1 MKMIPMNLIPKT
13 GLLLTLFWL
22 GCASSAS
29 QVKSGAAS
37 KSLFERLGG
46 QAALTAVVDDLT
58 VRIVADGRINQ
69 RFANTDI
76 PHFKQALVE
85 QLCEVSGG
93 PCKYAGKDMRTAHAG
108 MNVADDEFTFLVED
122 IKATLAK
129 FKVPAREQTELLGAL
144 GGMKKDVVG
153 L

>member
-1 MKMIPMNLIPKT
+1 MTLTPMKVTHKT
-13 GLLLTLFWL
+13 CLFLALFWL
-22 GCASSAS
+22 GCASSS
-29 QVKSGAAS
+29 GQVKSGAPS

-46 QAALTAVVDDLT
+46 QAAITAVVDDLT
-58 VRIVADGRINQ
+58 ARIVADGRINQ
-69 RFANTDI
+69 RFANTDV
-76 PHFKQALVE
+76 PHFKQALAE

-129 FKVPAREQTELLGAL
+129 FKVPAREQNELLTAL

>member
-1 MKMIPMNLIPKT
+1 MTMKPMNMTHKLC
-13 GLLLTLFWL
+13 LLLALFWF
-22 GCASSAS
+22 GCASSSGRVKGGAS
-29 QVKSGAAS
+29 S
-37 KSLFERLGG
+37 KPLFDRLGG
-46 QAALTAVVDDLT
+46 QAAINAVVDDLT
-58 VRIVADGRINQ
+58 ARIVADGRINQ

-76 PHFKQALVE
+76 PHFKQALAE

-108 MNVADDEFTFLVED
+108 MNIADDEFTFLVED

-129 FKVPAREQTELLGAL
+129 FKVPAREQNELITAL

>member
-1 MKMIPMNLIPKT
+1 MIINPMKMTHKT
-13 GLLLTLFWL
+13 CLLLALFWF
-22 GCASSAS
+22 GCASSS
-29 QVKSGAAS
+29 GQVKSGASS

-46 QAALTAVVDDLT
+46 QAAITAVVDDLT
-58 VRIVADGRINQ
+58 ARIVADGRINQ
-69 RFANTDI
+69 RFANTDV

-108 MNVADDEFTFLVED
+108 MNIADDEFTFLVED

-129 FKVPAREQTELLGAL
+129 FKVPAREQEELLSAL